1 MRVAESIVYYFIA
14 FSDPSLRSCLKSRAA
29 VFMNET
35 FFLFTS
41 SRHSSSVCRSRL
53 SEGCPSSDDYLGRI
67 KSSFSFGVFPLQ
79 HLRCNY
85 ISPLMPC
92 TPALSIITA
101 VPISTRLL
109 AFWCWIIQRF
119 RCPVLVT
126 PTDHLFFRSP
136 VPLSTSDHLMEQ
148 LTREKPV
155 CSNFI
160 FRIEKWCKFFCC
172 RVRGAPDVS
181 LKRT

>member
-1 MRVAESIVYYFIA
+1 MFGHTSEIRLESMLGPRWHRPCPPSPRKMRVAESIVYYFIA

-67 KSSFSFGVFPLQ
+67 KSSFSFSVFPLQ

-109 AFWCWIIQRF
+109 AF
-119 RCPVLVT
+119 
-126 PTDHLFFRSP
+126 
-136 VPLSTSDHLMEQ
+136 
-148 LTREKPV
+148 
-155 CSNFI
+155 
-160 FRIEKWCKFFCC
+160 
-172 RVRGAPDVS
+172 
-181 LKRT
+181 